1 MPAPDASCPATPSSL
16 TSLFLRRIP
25 VSLVKREIVINASA
39 LEVRVAL
46 LEDGSLTELYLERQQ
61 HRGLAGNIYK
71 GKVTR
76 VLPGMQAAFVDIG
89 LEKAGF
95 LHVSDFHDDV
105 QAVGSIAEVIGED
118 DVETYPVDG
127 DGDGGSDEAK
137 SPQDLQEL
145 AELED
150 LEEPSEGQTDRQDD
164 RRDYPPDEQAER
176 RSARPDVRQDLR
188 PNVRQDVRQGAR
200 QPTQPDARRRDV
212 QQSVEESSAEEN
224 IEIDRRDLGDAAAA
238 APVEG
243 EAEAAAPT
251 AEGEA
256 GAAPGTKRRR
266 SRRRRRRGGKAH
278 KRRPRVH
285 EQRSRLPIE
294 QQLHRNQEI
303 IVQIAKEPMGTKG
316 ARLTS
321 SISLPGRHLVYMPTS
336 GHVGVSRRIGSA
348 EERARLRAAV
358 KELGRVQG
366 GFIVRTACE
375 GVSKREIQRDANFLT
390 RLWGSILAKSES
402 SPPASILYSDL
413 DVALRTVRDLFSSE
427 IDKLWCDDPETFERI
442 VQFVQHYMPR
452 LRARLTMYQGAEPIF
467 DHFKIEPQIE
477 RALDRKVWLKSGGY
491 LVFDQAEALTA
502 IDVNTGRFVGKTNQD
517 ETVLRT
523 NLEAAEEVVK
533 QLRLRNI
540 GGIIIVDFIDMSR
553 EADRKKV
560 SDVLREAQRRDKART
575 SALKISEL
583 GLVQMTR
590 KRTRESL
597 EELLTDSCPHCE
609 GRRVVKSVPTLA
621 AEVLRGVHREA
632 RRRSGDDMLLV
643 KVHPAVARYL
653 YDHGARDLEALERR
667 VGIKIVLRAME
678 GLEPGSF
685 ELSLV
690 PAAA

>member
-1 MPAPDASCPATPSSL
+1 M
-16 TSLFLRRIP
+16 
-25 VSLVKREIVINASA
+25 KREIAINASA

>member
-1 MPAPDASCPATPSSL
+1 M
-16 TSLFLRRIP
+16 
-25 VSLVKREIVINASA
+25 KREIVINASA

-89 LEKAGF
+89 LDKAGF

-105 QAVGSIAEVIGED
+105 QSVGSIAEVIGED
-118 DVETYPVDG
+118 DVETYPVDA
-127 DGDGGSDEAK
+127 DGDGGEEAK
-137 SPQDLQEL
+137 SSQDLQEL
-145 AELED
+145 AELEN
-150 LEEPSEGQTDRQDD
+150 LEEPSERQPDGSDGRQDFQQDSRQDD
-164 RRDYPPDEQAER
+164 RRDYSPNER
-176 RSARPDVRQDLR
+176 QTKQPTVGQGAPSAVQEDVQ
-188 PNVRQDVRQGAR
+188 RQDV
-200 QPTQPDARRRDV
+200 
-212 QQSVEESSAEEN
+212 ESSAEKQS
-224 IEIDRRDLGDAAAA
+224 IERDHKVLGDMAAATPLESEANAA
-238 APVEG
+238 APAAG
-243 EAEAAAPT
+243 E
-251 AEGEA
+251 EA
-256 GAAPGTKRRR
+256 GAEPATKRRR
-266 SRRRRRRGGKAH
+266 GRRRRRRGGKAH

-390 RLWGSILAKSES
+390 RLWSSILAKSES

-427 IDKLWCDDPETFERI
+427 IDKLWCDDSETFERI

-452 LRARLTMYQGAEPIF
+452 LRARLALYQGDEPIF

-597 EELLTDSCPHCE
+597 EELLTDTCPHCE

-621 AEVLRGVHREA
+621 AEVLRGIHREA

>member
-1 MPAPDASCPATPSSL
+1 M
-16 TSLFLRRIP
+16 
-25 VSLVKREIVINASA
+25 KREIVINASA

-95 LHVSDFHDDV
+95 LHVSDFHDDI

-127 DGDGGSDEAK
+127 DGDGGDEAK
-137 SPQDLQEL
+137 SPQDLRDQQQL
-145 AELED
+145 AELEN
-150 LEEPSEGQTDRQDD
+150 LEEPSERQTDRQDEQD
-164 RRDYPPDEQAER
+164 QRQAER
-176 RSARPDVRQDLR
+176 PS
-188 PNVRQDVRQGAR
+188 VRQGGAR
-200 QPTQPDARRRDV
+200 QAVQQEVQRRDV
-212 QQSVEESSAEEN
+212 APGVEENSKEES
-224 IEIDRRDLGDAAAA
+224 IEQEGIEVDRLDLGDETAATS
-238 APVEG
+238 VEG
-243 EAEAAAPT
+243 EADAASPAAA
-251 AEGEA
+251 AGEA

-442 VQFVQHYMPR
+442 GQFVQHYMPR

-560 SDVLREAQRRDKART
+560 SDVLREALRRDKART

-597 EELLTDSCPHCE
+597 EELLTDTCPRCE

-621 AEVLRGVHREA
+621 AEVLRGIHREA

-667 VGIKIVLRAME
+667 VGIKIVLRAMQ

>member
-1 MPAPDASCPATPSSL
+1 
-16 TSLFLRRIP
+16 
-25 VSLVKREIVINASA
+25 VKREIVINASA

-105 QAVGSIAEVIGED
+105 QAVGSMAEVIGED

-127 DGDGGSDEAK
+127 DADGEAK

-145 AELED
+145 AELEN
-150 LEEPSEGQTDRQDD
+150 LEEPSNRQDD
-164 RRDYPPDEQAER
+164 RQDHRQDYQQDERQAER
-176 RSARPDVRQDLR
+176 
-188 PNVRQDVRQGAR
+188 PNVRQGAR
-200 QPTQPDARRRDV
+200 QAAQQDVQRRDI
-212 QQSVEESSAEEN
+212 QQSVEQIDEVES
-224 IEIDRRDLGDAAAA
+224 DRSDLDDEAAATSA
-238 APVEG
+238 EG
-243 EAEAAAPT
+243 EAEEPAVPAVA
-251 AEGEA
+251 GEA
-256 GAAPGTKRRR
+256 GAPGTKRRR

-427 IDKLWCDDPETFERI
+427 IDKLWCDDPETYERI

-553 EADRKKV
+553 ETDRKKV

-597 EELLTDSCPHCE
+597 EELLTDTCPHCE

>member
-1 MPAPDASCPATPSSL
+1 
-16 TSLFLRRIP
+16 
-25 VSLVKREIVINASA
+25 VKREIVINASA

-95 LHVSDFHDDV
+95 LHVSDFHDDI

-127 DGDGGSDEAK
+127 DGDGGDEAK
-137 SPQDLQEL
+137 SPQDLRDQQQL
-145 AELED
+145 ADLEN
-150 LEEPSEGQTDRQDD
+150 LEEPSERQTDRQND
-164 RRDYPPDEQAER
+164 RQDEQDQRQAER
-176 RSARPDVRQDLR
+176 PS
-188 PNVRQDVRQGAR
+188 VRQGGAR
-200 QPTQPDARRRDV
+200 QAVQQEVQRRDV
-212 QQSVEESSAEEN
+212 APGVEENSEEES
-224 IEIDRRDLGDAAAA
+224 IEQEGVEVDRLDLGDETAATS
-238 APVEG
+238 VEG
-243 EAEAAAPT
+243 EADAASPGAAA
-251 AEGEA
+251 GEA

-442 VQFVQHYMPR
+442 GQFVQHYMPR

-560 SDVLREAQRRDKART
+560 SDVLREALRRDKART

-597 EELLTDSCPHCE
+597 EELLTDTCPRCE

-621 AEVLRGVHREA
+621 AEVLRGIHREA
-632 RRRSGDDMLLV
+632 RRRGGDDMLLV

-667 VGIKIVLRAME
+667 VGIKIVLRAMQ